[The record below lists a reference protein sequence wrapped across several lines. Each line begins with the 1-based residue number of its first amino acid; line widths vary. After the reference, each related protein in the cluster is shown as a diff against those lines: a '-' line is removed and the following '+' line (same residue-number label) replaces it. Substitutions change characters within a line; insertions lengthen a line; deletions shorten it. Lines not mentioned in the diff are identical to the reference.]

1 MHYRLPS
8 MNVLPFEHQD
18 LKVYDKAHRSGKENA
33 NCGSKYPDCSFSLI
47 ELALGEYSTPFGY
60 M

>member
-1 MHYRLPS
+1 

-18 LKVYDKAHRSGKENA
+18 LMIYDKAHRSGKENA
-33 NCGSKYPDCSFSLI
+33 NCESKYPDCSFSLI
-47 ELALGEYSTPFGY
+47 ELALGEYSTPYGY